1 MELINDQLN
10 TYCETHTTPET
21 PLLQELN
28 RDTYLKV
35 LSPNMLSGHLQ
46 GAFLS
51 MISNMIRPRY
61 VLEIGTYTGYSALCL
76 AQGLRPGGMLFS
88 LDVDEETT
96 AMAQSYIDRSDAKD
110 RITLVVQD
118 AKQYIPSLTQQFDL
132 VFIDAD
138 KASYAL
144 YYDLVFDKVS
154 PGGFILI
161 DNVLWKG
168 KITAPE
174 QSMDAKTLAIHRF
187 NQKVQNDPRTE
198 NMLLPLRDGMML
210 VRKK

>member
-1 MELINDQLN
+1 MELIDDALN
-10 TYCETHTTPET
+10 AYCEAHTTPET
-21 PLLQELN
+21 QLLHSLN
-28 RDTYLKV
+28 RDTHLKV

-51 MISNMIRPRY
+51 MVSHMIRPRY

-76 AQGLRPGGMLFS
+76 AQGLQPGGTLLS
-88 LDVDEETT
+88 LDIDEETS
-96 AMAQSYIDRSDAKD
+96 AMAQSYVDRSDVKD
-110 RITLVVQD
+110 RITLVLAD
-118 AKQYIPSLTQQFDL
+118 AKSYIPSLTQPFDL

-138 KASYAL
+138 KTSYAL
-144 YYDLVFDKVS
+144 YYDLVLDKVS

-187 NQKVQNDPRTE
+187 NQKVQNDPRVE

>member
-1 MELINDQLN
+1 MELIDDQLN
-10 TYCETHTTPET
+10 AYCETHTTPET
-21 PLLQELN
+21 QLLRDLN
-28 RDTYLKV
+28 RETHLKV

-76 AQGLRPGGMLFS
+76 AQGMQPGGMLFS
-88 LDVDEETT
+88 LDIDEESS
-96 AMAQSYIDRSDAKD
+96 AMAQSYIDRSDIKD
-110 RITLVVQD
+110 RITLVVED
-118 AKQYIPSLTQQFDL
+118 AKQYIPSLAQQLDL

-138 KASYAL
+138 KTSYAL

-174 QSMDAKTLAIHRF
+174 QNMDAKTLAIHRF
-187 NQKVQNDPRTE
+187 NQKVQNDPRVE
-198 NMLLPLRDGMML
+198 NMLLPLRDGIMM